1 MTKVVI
7 VSTSAATCKGHPTGL
22 WLEELAVPYYQFKSL
37 GYEVIIASPTGGP
50 IPIDAS
56 SLKGKFFNDDC
67 KKFMVRETLLLC
79 EKVARPPHYIPPR
92 PLSSHPTFASSS
104 LSMIM

>member
-37 GYEVIIASPTGGP
+37 GYEIILASPTGGP

-56 SLKGKFFNDDC
+56 SLRGDYFNDDC
-67 KKFMVRETLLLC
+67 KKFMVRETPIFCDIHWSFSTLCTFRPALLHTPDFCFTL
-79 EKVARPPHYIPPR
+79 A
-92 PLSSHPTFASSS
+92 
-104 LSMIM
+104 